1 MRSRLLGWFLVGI
14 LSTVSVGVV
23 GTHLLSAQTGISSPQ
38 VTRNLAASPAS
49 EIQTAQREPDV
60 IYVPTPQGVV
70 DEMLKIANVSKND
83 ILYDLGSGDGRIPI
97 TAAQK
102 YGTRGIG
109 VDIDPDRVAEA
120 KNNAIK
126 AAVTDRVQF
135 IQQDLF
141 ETDLSKATV
150 VTLYLLQS
158 LNIKLRPKLFK
169 ELKPGTR
176 IVSHAFNMGNWKPER
191 VVRKDGRT
199 IYYWVIPEQIPENLK

>member
-1 MRSRLLGWFLVGI
+1 MRSRILGWFLVGI
-14 LSTVSVGVV
+14 LSTVSMGVV
-23 GTHLLSAQTGISSPQ
+23 GTHLLSAQTGTSSPQ
-38 VTRNLAASPAS
+38 ITDNSATPSSKIR
-49 EIQTAQREPDV
+49 TAQREPDV

-70 DEMLKIANVSKND
+70 DEMLKIANVSKDD

-102 YGTRGIG
+102 YGTRGVG

-126 AAVTDRVQF
+126 AGVTDRVQF

-176 IVSHAFNMGNWKPER
+176 IVSHAFNMGNWKPEK

-199 IYYWVIPEQIPENLK
+199 IYYWTIPEQIPANLK